1 MLFID
6 KKSISL

>member
-6 KKSISL
+6 KICLNQ